1 MVNRNWFTATG
12 DNGVTTS
19 GPEVSATHFVVG
31 FYAMNTPE
39 SLLVNGSIH
48 MDSIDDYIE
57 HSIWSESH
65 HHSGFLGFG
74 SKDETTTTERFYR
87 MFYAHTYSLVL
98 SLKQIGWYSLSLM
111 EFPLPEFNSVF
122 KMSLDY
128 LPKK

>member
-1 MVNRNWFTATG
+1 MIWSNPYYPDIKYSV
-12 DNGVTTS
+12 
-19 GPEVSATHFVVG
+19 PVG